1 MTASRFFFSAAL
13 AFAASTVHAQSSAAS
28 ADKVSWL
35 CWMVSTT
42 AVEARCIQE
51 SAAVP
56 QQANPDSEDAEELI
70 TLFRTR
76 FHEGASARDLQR
88 LFELGIGEAVEVPI
102 YGQPYEASWKEGR
115 PLQLMRTLLCQ
126 SGPACSVALRR
137 F

>member
-1 MTASRFFFSAAL
+1 MTASRFFISAVL
-13 AFAASTVHAQSSAAS
+13 ACAASTVHAQSSAAT

-35 CWMVSTT
+35 CWIASTT
-42 AVEARCIQE
+42 EVEARCIQE
-51 SAAVP
+51 RADP
-56 QQANPDSEDAEELI
+56 QQASPDSEDAEELV
-70 TLFRTR
+70 TLFRIR

-88 LFELGIGEAVEVPI
+88 LFELGIGEAVAVPI